1 MGPRVILGLVLLV
14 AAASLASAA
23 SPGDFLLR
31 LPSSAPRQLAPRSP
45 SSDAVDLIRAL
56 NLHPTDASSRLVAG
70 PGDAAGP
77 LVERPLRL
85 ASMAAG
91 GGVDPSVEGLGHRA
105 GYYRLPNTHDAR

>member
-1 MGPRVILGLVLLV
+1 MGPRVILGLVLV

-70 PGDAAGP
+70 PGDAAGS